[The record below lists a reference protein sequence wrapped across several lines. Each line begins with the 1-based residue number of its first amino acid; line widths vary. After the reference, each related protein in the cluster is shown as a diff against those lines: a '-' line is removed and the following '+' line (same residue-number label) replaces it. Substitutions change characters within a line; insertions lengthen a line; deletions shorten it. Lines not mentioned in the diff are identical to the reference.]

1 MSQGDLMRFVVP
13 VLSLIV
19 LTVALGWAWFNG
31 EFHTTTRLSHS
42 SFLAESMPYVMLGML
57 FLQSALVYVLA
68 GQGRG
73 NNYVKEASLPEGEA
87 VSPPS
92 VTFSPLEQ
100 VSTEWVLD
108 ALAGGVIVTNPQGHI
123 TYMNASAEKLTLW
136 SRDKVLGKPV
146 NDVLKLEDLQG
157 HALLDRIFDANQS
170 YPLQF
175 GQVKLFP
182 RVGDFRF
189 VELNSTCILDDCKAI
204 VFIFRDVTADRKV
217 INRLYRQASRDP
229 LTDLMNRSSFEQYVE
244 QLAHDTSALARTHV
258 LASVDLDNFKIINDT
273 CGHSAGDELL
283 KQVAQIFVRAVR
295 RSDKVARIGGDEF
308 AIFLEGCNV
317 EKGRTIMDSILT
329 EIRNFR
335 FSWDGKVFSIGAS
348 IGLLEFMPSARIQ
361 LKQLFADADKACYT
375 AKALGRNQ
383 VFVHET
389 ETVHEMSNQRVHD
402 WSKLLKEAIRDDRFI
417 LFAQPVAPLRQEHSS
432 RFRQYEILLRLPFR
446 QALLSPGSFL
456 SVADR
461 LDMMTGIDRWII
473 RKSLDMLSECR
484 CNSQTGQCVD
494 TRLMIN
500 LSAQSVQDPQ
510 LFQYVESQ
518 IKRYGI
524 EPGSICFEIS
534 ESVAIS
540 NFVHTKRVMNALH
553 GLGCHL
559 VLDDFGSGFSSLS
572 YLRELPLSYLK
583 IDGNFVH
590 NLVSNPVDAA
600 MVKAVHDVGQVM
612 NLLTIAE
619 LVEDAET
626 LQHLRQI
633 GVDFAQGYYC
643 GRPIPLVQLCQR
655 IRGTVNSEA
664 AA

>member
-1 MSQGDLMRFVVP
+1 QSGLVYALFRLGRKGDVVP
-13 VLSLIV
+13 EEVVPDGGSSV
-19 LTVALGWAWFNG
+19 QQPVAVA
-31 EFHTTTRLSHS
+31 
-42 SFLAESMPYVMLGML
+42 
-57 FLQSALVYVLA
+57 SA
-68 GQGRG
+68 
-73 NNYVKEASLPEGEA
+73 
-87 VSPPS
+87 
-92 VTFSPLEQ
+92 FEQ
-100 VSTEWVLD
+100 INTEWVLD
-108 ALAGGVIVTNPQGHI
+108 ALAGGVIVGDLQGHI

-146 NDVLKLEDLQG
+146 NTVLTLEDLQG
-157 HALLDRIFDANQS
+157 HALMDRIYDSNRTYPAH
-170 YPLQF
+170 PLQF

-182 RVGDFRF
+182 RVGEYRF
-189 VELNSTCILDDCKAI
+189 VELNTTCILDDCKAV

-283 KQVAQIFVRAVR
+283 KQVAQIFLRAVR

-317 EKGRTIMDSILT
+317 EKGRSIMDSILT

-335 FSWDGKVFSIGAS
+335 FSRDGKVFSIGAS
-348 IGLLEFMPSARIQ
+348 IGLLEFMPAASVQI
-361 LKQLFADADKACYT
+361 KQLFSDADKACYT

-389 ETVHEMSNQRVHD
+389 ETVHEMSSQRVHD
-402 WSKLLKEAIRDDRFI
+402 WSKLLRDAVRDDRFI
-417 LFAQPVAPLRQEHSS
+417 LFAQPVAPLRAEHAS

-456 SVADR
+456 PVADR

-473 RKSLDMLSECR
+473 RKSLAMLADCR
-484 CNSQTGQCVD
+484 CNKKTGQCID

-500 LSAQSVQDPQ
+500 LSAQSVQDPE
-510 LFQYVESQ
+510 LFQYVERQ
-518 IKRYGI
+518 IREYGI
-524 EPGSICFEIS
+524 EPGMICFEIS

-590 NLVSNPVDAA
+590 NLVTNPVDAA

-626 LQHLRQI
+626 LQHLRRI

-643 GRPIPLVQLCQR
+643 GRPIPLVQLCDR
-655 IRGTVNSEA
+655 VKGELGSNA
-664 AA
+664 AAA